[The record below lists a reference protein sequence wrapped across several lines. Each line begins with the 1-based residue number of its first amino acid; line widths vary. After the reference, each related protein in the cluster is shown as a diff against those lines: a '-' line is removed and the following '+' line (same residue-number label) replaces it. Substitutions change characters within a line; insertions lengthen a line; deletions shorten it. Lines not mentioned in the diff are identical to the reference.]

1 MNPMNGEL
9 AGLAANTAVGTD
21 VTNRIVN
28 GVYKNKA
35 QAQAQIADLQAISA
49 LDKESEAQ
57 IKK

>member
-1 MNPMNGEL
+1 MNGEL